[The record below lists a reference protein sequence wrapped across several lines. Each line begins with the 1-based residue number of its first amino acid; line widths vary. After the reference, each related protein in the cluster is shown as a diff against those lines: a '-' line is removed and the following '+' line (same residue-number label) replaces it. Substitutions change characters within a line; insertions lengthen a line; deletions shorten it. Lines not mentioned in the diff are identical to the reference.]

1 MWVERSV
8 MHPEE
13 QKQALSHAL
22 HSSGRAKEL
31 VLMQGWRMKASG
43 LAIIFIVLTQMHF
56 RKDV

>member
-1 MWVERSV
+1 MTWAKCSF

-13 QKQALSHAL
+13 QKQVVSHPL
-22 HSSGRAKEL
+22 NSSGRAEL